1 MLDVL
6 VPIVLASAA
15 SGGIMWLLD
24 LVDKPSG
31 QKRKP
36 RTEWSPCTAQGV
48 RKHLKNAYSIPHVR
62 AKRKEENC
70 GKQN

>member
-31 QKRKP
+31 QRK
-36 RTEWSPCTAQGV
+36 S
-48 RKHLKNAYSIPHVR
+48 R
-62 AKRKEENC
+62 ARSGARARHKV
-70 GKQN
+70 

>member
-24 LVDKPSG
+24 LVDKPYG
-31 QKRKP
+31 QKKAAHGVEPVHGARCKETP
-36 RTEWSPCTAQGV
+36 QEHLQCTTCARTAQGG
-48 RKHLKNAYSIPHVR
+48 NF
-62 AKRKEENC
+62 
-70 GKQN
+70 GK